1 MIKQVENPILEVHDL
16 TVAYNNKPVLWNADF
31 SIPKGKMVGIVGP
44 NGAGKSTLL
53 KAIMGLIPVAS
64 GFTKILK
71 KQLKNIRHKVA
82 YVPQKETVDWDFPAT
97 VLDVV
102 EMGRYGKISLFKRLR
117 KSDKLIAIESLKK
130 VKMLDFADR
139 HISELSGGQQ
149 QRVFIAR
156 ALAQEADI
164 YFMDEPF
171 AGVDMASEKAIVEIL
186 YEMQKE
192 GKTIFVV
199 HHDLQSAM
207 DYFDWMVFLNTRI
220 VASGPTNEVFST
232 ETLQKTYGGNLAIL
246 EQIGQIY
253 KEKQFPIRETN

>member
-1 MIKQVENPILEVHDL
+1 MIEQVENPILEVHDL

-31 SIPKGKMVGIVGP
+31 SIPKGKMIGIVGP

-53 KAIMGLIPVAS
+53 KAIMGLVPIAS
-64 GFTKILK
+64 GFSKILNN
-71 KQLKNIRHKVA
+71 QLKNVRNKVA
-82 YVPQKETVDWDFPAT
+82 YVPQKESVDWDFPAT
-97 VLDVV
+97 VLDVI
-102 EMGRYGKISLFKRLR
+102 EMGRYGKLSLFKRLR
-117 KSDKLIAIESLKK
+117 KTDKQIAVEALKK

-156 ALAQEADI
+156 SLAQEAEI

-171 AGVDMASEKAIVEIL
+171 AGVDMASEKAIIEIL
-186 YEMQKE
+186 YEMKKE

-220 VASGPTNEVFST
+220 VASGPTEKVFST

-246 EQIGQIY
+246 QQIGQIY
-253 KEKQFPIRETN
+253 KEKQFPIRETE